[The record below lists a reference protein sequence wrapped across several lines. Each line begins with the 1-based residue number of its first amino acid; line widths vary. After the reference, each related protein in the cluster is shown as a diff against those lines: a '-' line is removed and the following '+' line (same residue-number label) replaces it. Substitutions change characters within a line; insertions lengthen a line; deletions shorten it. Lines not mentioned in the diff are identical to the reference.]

1 MNELAISVKNISKIY
16 TLHKKHENLQI
27 ASGLNNIF
35 KKNKSKFESF
45 YALKNISFDVK
56 KGESLGIIGRNG
68 AGKSTLL
75 KILNEVVEPTEGKI
89 EIQGSIASVLE
100 VGTGFHPEL
109 TGRENIYL
117 SGALH
122 GLKKK
127 EINKYFDEIVDYS
140 GIERFIDTPVKH
152 YSSGMYVRLA
162 FSVISNIDAD
172 ISRIVPQLEVLSERV
187 DKDHK
192 TLEISATATVDV
204 GLIETIIKSGMAAN
218 GIVAAAAKER
228 VPMVFVFMARKITSI
243 TTSDGK
249 KVSFQKNAK
258 QNSESEKTTAGSKG
272 VDVDY
277 NMEDVTIKEYGGK
290 SIDKAQVVE
299 WTADTVSSVDTAIN
313 EIFTQ
318 AGYETTDAVDVEG
331 LNVKKFREDYGVG
344 DDVKPET
351 RQEANKLLRS
361 QEVGY
366 FASGHM
372 DVCLPS
378 KHEVSGLPQVFVKV
392 EAKITDLRGKFPKT
406 VAAVAG
412 EYYQGCGENVQ
423 VATQNAL
430 LVAARQAAAKLV
442 DQLRAKSL

>member
-1 MNELAISVKNISKIY
+1 MFGF
-16 TLHKKHENLQI
+16 
-27 ASGLNNIF
+27 SG
-35 KKNKSKFESF
+35 
-45 YALKNISFDVK
+45 
-56 KGESLGIIGRNG
+56 
-68 AGKSTLL
+68 
-75 KILNEVVEPTEGKI
+75 
-89 EIQGSIASVLE
+89 
-100 VGTGFHPEL
+100 
-109 TGRENIYL
+109 
-117 SGALH
+117 
-122 GLKKK
+122 
-127 EINKYFDEIVDYS
+127 
-140 GIERFIDTPVKH
+140 
-152 YSSGMYVRLA
+152 RLA
-162 FSVISNIDAD
+162 FWRGTVVLGIVCAGTILAQDTAPAVTGQFVKKQVLVAVQYVPEGLFGTSMPDSARPQAELAARQAAVAMYRGDCPVSRRVLLEKMAANIDAD
-172 ISRIVPQLEVLSERV
+172 ISRIVPQLEILSERI
-187 DKDHK
+187 DKEHK
-192 TLEISATATVDV
+192 TLELSATATVDV
-204 GLIETIIKSGMAAN
+204 GLIEAIIKSGMAATAT
-218 GIVAAAAKER
+218 AATSTKER
-228 VPMVFVFMARKITSI
+228 VPMVFIFMSRKIVGI

-258 QNSESEKTTAGSKG
+258 QNSESEKTTAGGKG

-366 FASGHM
+366 FATGHM

-392 EAKITDLRGKFPKT
+392 EAKITDLRGKLPKT

-430 LVAARQAAAKLV
+430 LAAARQAAAKLV